1 MVFSQRNMKSLLDDE
16 SFRLI
21 NPLIFKNLNLFVF
34 VLSNVKM
41 LIYICI
47 YPVGKFKFDTYV

>member
-1 MVFSQRNMKSLLDDE
+1 MVVSQRNMKSLLDDE

-34 VLSNVKM
+34 
-41 LIYICI
+41 
-47 YPVGKFKFDTYV
+47 YPV